1 MTSWYCSELLTP
13 IIHTHTMKPVYDQQ
27 IKKSQS
33 WMMFAKNESGMKNI
47 FSSSAESYDG
57 SNNNTNNL
65 EIV

>member
-1 MTSWYCSELLTP
+1 
-13 IIHTHTMKPVYDQQ
+13 MKPVYDQQ

-47 FSSSAESYDG
+47 CSSSAESYDG